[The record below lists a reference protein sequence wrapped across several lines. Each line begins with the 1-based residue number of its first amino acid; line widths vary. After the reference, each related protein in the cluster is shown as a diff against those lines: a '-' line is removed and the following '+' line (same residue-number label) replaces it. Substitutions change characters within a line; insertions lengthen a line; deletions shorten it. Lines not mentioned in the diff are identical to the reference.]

1 MTDII
6 WIASSSVLIIAVL
19 IIRAAFGKRMSAGL
33 RYALWG
39 VVLLRLFIPGT
50 VFQSPVSVQNAVLH
64 AEPARVYETAKDY
77 SAFEEADDG
86 VIAIPRESGR
96 TAVVMPKASQERAE
110 TLNKAVKARDVL
122 TVVWCTG
129 MGMMGAYLLYVNVRF
144 YMKLRDRRK
153 LLSADAPCKVYSVEG
168 LESSCLFLNSI
179 YVSAETADD
188 ADLLNC
194 VLAHELSH
202 RRHGDGIFTL
212 LRGAALVLHWYNPF
226 VWAAAY
232 ASRQDSELFADAG
245 ALKELGE
252 ERRETYGRTLIDLSL
267 RPSVRASIACTATSM
282 ANNKH
287 ALTERV
293 KNVAS
298 RRRMGVIIAA
308 VVLILALAAA
318 GCAFLGSAKAD
329 EPAPYV
335 PKTTDGPDARA
346 TDEPTDAPTAE
357 PNAMPD
363 EDWFGDRAFE
373 EAEKIRALYGL
384 ENLIFIRK
392 VQFYEEEEG
401 VPVGVTVGGEYT
413 GEYDMMELIFT
424 QDPGASSKWG
434 VTRAYLYPG
443 ETGGWDQDK
452 HNEAAFE
459 RDDFGGNFNFLF
471 PDEDLINAGYSV
483 TGGMEDMD
491 NGAALALDMI
501 AERLTGLDEGNLM
514 RCREAKLIGL
524 TLDAD
529 NPDPEYFRYD
539 ALIAVLPENPY
550 YFHFEFADALNGLYC
565 GERTDCRYWY
575 QLKAELAVGR
585 DEYGQV
591 VVFAELPDY
600 DTGGDDPDPTEV
612 PEKTGSELIDMAWAV
627 AQQLGRVHQQRFNKE
642 RARIELSTGA
652 VEVCFPSVTY
662 PDEELW
668 ITLERDE
675 NGNYAAIPEDT
686 YALCAS
692 EAFDSRLD
700 SDLLAEKRAEF
711 ENARITVTADE
722 IRASGCGAEVG
733 SDEYKAAAA
742 ALYGEK
748 LAGYYRE
755 SLSADTQFGCYE
767 TAFVGAEEGDYE
779 DSYYVIIGFRV
790 RDLLPFSILF
800 DYEPSCDRGVRHRG
814 FEGWLTGSTLVDVE
828 LAADGSFTC
837 NAVLNGAG

>member
-39 VVLLRLFIPGT
+39 LVLLRLFIPGT

-64 AEPARVYETAKDY
+64 AEPARVYETAKEY
-77 SAFEEADDG
+77 SSFKEADDG

-110 TLNKAVKARDVL
+110 TLNRAVKARDVL

-212 LRGAALVLHWYNPF
+212 LRGAALVLHWYNPL
-226 VWAAAY
+226 VWVAAY

-318 GCAFLGSAKAD
+318 GCAFLGSAKAE

-346 TDEPTDAPTAE
+346 TEAPTAE
-357 PNAMPD
+357 PDAEPD
-363 EDWFGDRAFE
+363 EQWFGDKAFE
-373 EAEKIRALYGL
+373 EAERIRELYGL
-384 ENLIFIRK
+384 DVFVSVRS
-392 VQFYEEEEG
+392 YEKYDDHAE
-401 VPVGVTVGGEYT
+401 VIVGGYDDDYDHYGFVFMPDQEKPSEWRIT
-413 GEYDMMELIFT
+413 GM
-424 QDPGASSKWG
+424 
-434 VTRAYLYPG
+434 YLYPT
-443 ETGGWDQDK
+443 EHGWDQDK

-524 TLDAD
+524 SLDAD

-550 YFHFEFADALNGLYC
+550 YFQFEFGDALNGLYC
-565 GERTDCRYWY
+565 GERTDCRYYY
-575 QLKAELAVGR
+575 QLNAELAVGR

-600 DTGGDDPDPTEV
+600 DTGGDDPEPTEV

-627 AQQLGRVHQQRFNKE
+627 AQQLGRVHQQSFNKE

-662 PDEELW
+662 PDEQLW
-668 ITLERDE
+668 IPLERDE

-686 YALCAS
+686 CALRAS

-700 SDLLAEKRAEF
+700 SDLLAEKLAEF
-711 ENARITVTADE
+711 ENARITVTTDE
-722 IRASGCGAEVG
+722 IRASGCNAAVG

-767 TAFVGAEEGDYE
+767 TAFVGSEEGDYE

-828 LAADGSFTC
+828 LASDGSFTC

>member
-1 MTDII
+1 MTDLI

-19 IIRAAFGKRMSAGL
+19 IIRAVFGKRMSAGL

-39 VVLLRLFIPGT
+39 LVLLRLFIPGT
-50 VFQSPVSVQNAVLH
+50 VFQSPVSVQNAVMQS
-64 AEPARVYETAKDY
+64 EPARVYETAKDY
-77 SAFEEADDG
+77 SAFKEADDG

-110 TLNKAVKARDVL
+110 TLNRAVKARDVL

-318 GCAFLGSAKAD
+318 GCAFLGSAKAE

-357 PNAMPD
+357 P
-363 EDWFGDRAFE
+363 
-373 EAEKIRALYGL
+373 
-384 ENLIFIRK
+384 
-392 VQFYEEEEG
+392 
-401 VPVGVTVGGEYT
+401 
-413 GEYDMMELIFT
+413 
-424 QDPGASSKWG
+424 
-434 VTRAYLYPG
+434 
-443 ETGGWDQDK
+443 
-452 HNEAAFE
+452 
-459 RDDFGGNFNFLF
+459 
-471 PDEDLINAGYSV
+471 
-483 TGGMEDMD
+483 
-491 NGAALALDMI
+491 
-501 AERLTGLDEGNLM
+501 
-514 RCREAKLIGL
+514 
-524 TLDAD
+524 
-529 NPDPEYFRYD
+529 
-539 ALIAVLPENPY
+539 
-550 YFHFEFADALNGLYC
+550 
-565 GERTDCRYWY
+565 
-575 QLKAELAVGR
+575 
-585 DEYGQV
+585 
-591 VVFAELPDY
+591 
-600 DTGGDDPDPTEV
+600 TEV

-627 AQQLGRVHQQRFNKE
+627 AQQLGRVHQQSFNKE
-642 RARIELSTGA
+642 RARIELSTSA

-686 YALCAS
+686 CALRAS

-711 ENARITVTADE
+711 ESARITVTADE
-722 IRASGCGAEVG
+722 IRASGCNAAVG

-767 TAFVGAEEGDYE
+767 TAFVGSEEGDYE

-800 DYEPSCDRGVRHRG
+800 DYEPSCDRGVRHQG